1 MEAFLR
7 FASGTKAYLNFSD
20 SNITVRVMGR
30 HAEVI
35 WLRIGNNGYRFGHA
49 DLGGVAA
56 TVLCF

>member
-7 FASGTKAYLNFSD
+7 FARGAKAYLNFSD

-35 WLRIGNNGYRFGHA
+35 WLWTGNNGHRFGHA

-56 TVLCF
+56 TVLRF